1 MNMSAFLFGDRCR
14 FTPSRMASLLLLLAV
29 ASTALITAVARPM
42 QHVGYV
48 DDTSR
53 DALAS
58 IPDPALLPR
67 LLACDIAR
75 DDHARQAIQEHLI
88 GPLDELQV
96 PLPEQCPFHP
106 ARDLVGP
113 FVSARRQYTAMG
125 YVCCY
130 CGKTMQTREHMDRH
144 YIRRHASELSNYT
157 SSLCAAHYCDILQCD
172 DYDTEAVL
180 SPDVPC
186 FPSRMT
192 ALQTKCRQELA
203 LCRPESTNATLLA
216 AFAAVSEAMCSRLTC
231 DSVKERAGNT
241 ILRRLL
247 WYSIYFAL
255 VVIACGLSYEFA
267 KLVYRWATKPRAR
280 KPMFAQPA
288 TLTRVCLIAQ

>member
-1 MNMSAFLFGDRCR
+1 
-14 FTPSRMASLLLLLAV
+14 
-29 ASTALITAVARPM
+29 M
-42 QHVGYV
+42 QHVGHV

-53 DALAS
+53 NALAS

-96 PLPEQCPFHP
+96 PLPEHCPFHP

-130 CGKTMQTREHMDRH
+130 CGKTMLTREHMDRH

-157 SSLCAAHYCDILQCD
+157 NSICAAHYCDILQCE

-186 FPSRMT
+186 FPSRMA
-192 ALQTKCRQELA
+192 ALQAKCRQELES
-203 LCRPESTNATLLA
+203 CRPESTNTTLLA
-216 AFAAVSEAMCSRLTC
+216 AFAAVADAMCSRLTC

-241 ILRRLL
+241 LLRRLL
-247 WYSIYFAL
+247 WYSAYFA
-255 VVIACGLSYEFA
+255 VFVIACGLAYELA
-267 KLVYRWATKPRAR
+267 KLAYRWASRPRAR
-280 KPMFAQPA
+280 QPMFAQPA
-288 TLTRVCLIAQ
+288 TLARVCCHVTRSLSDVGLIRSQQPWWKRLLRSIRPSSNKIKGY